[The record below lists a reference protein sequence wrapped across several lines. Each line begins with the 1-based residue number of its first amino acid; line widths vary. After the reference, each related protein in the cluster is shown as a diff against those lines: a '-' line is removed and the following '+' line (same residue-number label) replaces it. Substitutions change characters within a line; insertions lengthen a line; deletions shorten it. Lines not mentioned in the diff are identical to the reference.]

1 MARKRNSLGV
11 ISRSSPHPRA
21 QPPDVP
27 RQERGYDARM
37 DRPSP
42 APRDGV
48 SVSPAQERSPGHPGY
63 RFSGATQGHLR
74 PWLLL
79 ASPRRMRDDH
89 HPQDPSRL
97 LAGKVRGQQGAGPA
111 QVSETRRHGLGISRR
126 LGMRNPSQGRSE
138 A

>member
-1 MARKRNSLGV
+1 MGRKRNPLGV
-11 ISRSSPHPRA
+11 VPRSSPHPRA

-27 RQERGYDARM
+27 RQGRGYDARM

-63 RFSGATQGHLR
+63 RVSGAAQGHLR

-79 ASPRRMRDDH
+79 ASSRGMQDDQYA
-89 HPQDPSRL
+89 QDPIHL
-97 LAGKVRGQQGAGPA
+97 LAGEVRGQQGAGPA
-111 QVSETRRHGLGISRR
+111 QVSGTRRHGLGISRR